1 MTFERVSES
10 SLRRTI
16 NNARHPKTLINLR
29 DNLLFG
35 KLAGTNI
42 GSSPYKNQLQSQ
54 QDELNKRLL
63 ITMTDLH
70 RFYSPVQS
78 AVFFGGQEIQ
88 FETGTDSE
96 SFEHILK
103 YYEPLEVCFLPK
115 KSVSEICIA
124 LGGSGKE
131 RAITYLGLPII
142 SEEDLE
148 TVLDEKGEEEK
159 KQKVRLIIEH
169 EKKHVE
175 YSIIHGQK
183 QANSNNAILTNE
195 LYAYFSSFVDLN
207 GSAGLADT
215 GFADFVNGKLTEAYK
230 SIDPLNTDAIC
241 RLGFAITVLNTLLQI
256 SSYTQPLLAY
266 LKTLTTLDQ
275 IISTYRNPLG
285 EFDELSSLIL
295 NNNDLNIPL
304 NHLDAYHAQFLSFKR
319 AFEQQE
325 SRQPASS

>member
-1 MTFERVSES
+1 MIFKRVSES
-10 SLRRTI
+10 SLRGAIRT
-16 NNARHPKTLINLR
+16 ARHPKTLINLR

-35 KLAGTNI
+35 ELARTNI
-42 GSSPYKNQLQSQ
+42 GSKTYERQLQFQ

-63 ITMTDLH
+63 ITMTDLR

-78 AVFFGGQEIQ
+78 AVFFGGEEIQ

-103 YYEPLEVCFLPK
+103 YYKPLKVCFLPK
-115 KSVSEICIA
+115 KSVNEICIA

-131 RAITYLGLPII
+131 RAITFMGLPII

-148 TVLDEKGEEEK
+148 TVLDEKGEEGK
-159 KQKVRLIIEH
+159 KQEVRLIIEH

-183 QANSNNAILTNE
+183 QAGSSKAFLANE

-207 GSAGLADT
+207 GSVGLADNK
-215 GFADFVNGKLTEAYK
+215 FADFVNEKLTEACK
-230 SIDPLNTDAIC
+230 SKDALNSDASC
-241 RLGFAITVLNTLLQI
+241 RLGFAITILNTLLQI
-256 SSYTQPLLAY
+256 SSYTQSVLAY

-275 IISTYRNPLG
+275 IISTYRNPLR
-285 EFDELSSLIL
+285 EFDMLTYRIL
-295 NNNDLNIPL
+295 NNSDLNIATDNYL
-304 NHLDAYHAQFLSFKR
+304 RHHAQFLSFKS

-325 SRQPASS
+325 CRQPPNS